1 MPTGTDAQLRDVS
14 PWVLV
19 LVAWTLLSLGITVQN
34 GAYRPKALAVVVV
47 GLLLVVVAGVLLRRG
62 TRVAPTTAAATAAAA
77 GASLA
82 AALLYDVGLYGSGD
96 ALVVTRALSVVGAGF
111 AIGAA
116 VLPLALRAGAAVAAA
131 AAAVAAFVAMIV
143 ASPRPAIDVFFILT
157 EGSKR
162 LVEGKN
168 IFTGCWAGNTD
179 RLTDCLYPYGPLTTV
194 VQTPFR
200 LVFGDIRY
208 SYIAC
213 LVASAAILWVLAG
226 PRLGPALAAL
236 LLVSPKV
243 TFLLEQAW
251 NEPLLLVGLAVMV
264 LAVLSGHPVWAIVGF
279 AFALACK
286 QHVLLLIPL
295 AAWWPAFGW
304 KRTGI
309 SVAAAG
315 LFTLPWFLVDPKA
328 FLEDALSYNL
338 DLAPRLDSLSLFT
351 TAMNSGVRPPFA
363 LVGALTLVAIVGT
376 LLLLPRTATG
386 FVLGC
391 ALVQYVFDVFNK
403 QSFFNHWWF
412 VTGLLLL
419 AVATAEHEQNQRKV
433 SQEDVQ
439 QSEPQQVPAAVPSAS
454 A

>member
-1 MPTGTDAQLRDVS
+1 MTAAAGDDAHEVS
-14 PWVLV
+14 PWALV
-19 LVAWTLLSLGITVQN
+19 LVAWALLSLGITVQN
-34 GAYRPKALAVVVV
+34 GAYQVKAVAVVVV
-47 GLLLVVVAGVLLRRG
+47 GLLLVTAASVLLRRAG
-62 TRVAPTTAAATAAAA
+62 RPAATALSGVAAAA

-82 AALLYDVGLYGSGD
+82 AALLYDVGLYGTGD
-96 ALVVTRALSVVGAGF
+96 LLVVTRALSVVAAGL
-111 AIGAA
+111 AVASA
-116 VLPLALRAGAAVAAA
+116 VLPAALRAAAAVGAAYAG
-131 AAAVAAFVAMIV
+131 VAAFVAMIL

-200 LVFGDIRY
+200 LLLGDIRY

-213 LVASAAILWVLAG
+213 LVATAAILWVVAG

-251 NEPLLLVGLAVMV
+251 NEPLLLVGIAVMV
-264 LAVLSGHPVWAIVGF
+264 LAVLSGRHGWAIVGF

-315 LFTLPWFLVDPKA
+315 LFTLPWFLVDPDA

-363 LVGALTLVAIVGT
+363 VVGVLTLAAILGT

-391 ALVQYVFDVFNK
+391 ALVQYVFDVLNK

-419 AVATAEHEQNQRKV
+419 AVATAEHERAQRAV
-433 SQEDVQ
+433 AD
-439 QSEPQQVPAAVPSAS
+439 EPAPERVPDPVP
-454 A
+454 